1 MATNSK
7 IGKKYTQNRPSN
19 IILPR
24 TKSLSVQSI
33 KTWKDSLTLAQL
45 PDSPNRLPLLQVYD
59 SILID
64 SHLQSILESRILRI
78 LGSKFKF
85 INKAGTENKDLN
97 NLFKK
102 KWFAQ
107 FLTHSMWSRFLG
119 TGVVELW
126 DLDELGELTY
136 CGLIPRENTL
146 TKKGLIVKEVGDE
159 KGYPYK
165 EGPLETYYIQVGEDD
180 DLGILAKAAPDAL
193 TKKFAKAA
201 WAEYVEKYGIPPRV
215 VTTDSHNDK
224 RIQELADMLQAMV
237 SNHWVVL
244 QGNEKLEMMPTSGVD
259 AHSTFD
265 NLITRM
271 NSEMSK
277 RILGQDGTTDSKDTK
292 GTYGSLKV
300 LEGVADDRHNSDK
313 AFMEYLINDEL
324 VWRLELI
331 SPAYSALRE
340 HRFEWD
346 NSKEL
351 TPEELVDLV
360 NKISSAGYIV
370 DPKYIE
376 EKTSLPIIGR
386 VNDAPTHPN
395 KENDKNEKPGEGEK
409 KKPNPQGLTARA
421 YNEITAFYALE
432 TTGAFIIEALD
443 ISPYTRLI
451 QKIAKDLQSG
461 KLKTTDLD
469 EGLVRKIFED
479 LNDATAKGYGKSLY
493 NYKQNA
499 ERKLQLQQ
507 NVFKFSAA
515 KAYQEQAWLN
525 YLLKD
530 ENGNPRTS
538 EEFMKEALKM
548 NLQFNNHYLHTEVQ
562 TFQRAS
568 AQAAKWA
575 KYESQK
581 GVYPNLQYKTAND
594 KRVRDEHD
602 AIADTIKAIDDAFW
616 DRWYPPNGWNCR
628 CYVIQTT
635 KPADGRKAPGN
646 PTMGFDNNVGKS
658 GQPVD
663 PEHPYYIFPKKEADA
678 IRKSFEGLKLKL
690 PFYQTIHKKGKVK
703 LETSIWADPADI
715 SENIKA
721 GKLIVENLKLNVKI
735 RPHSKLSGVKNPEF
749 EIKGINGDLSKPK
762 STNISRAISNSF
774 DDKFK
779 KSRQLRDEKNAFLVI
794 DFTYKLTS
802 ENIGTLARQS
812 WAKFNKY
819 ENIDFIIINTKT
831 KSVMLKR
838 ELLKEGYEKY
848 AQKIWAIEKGD

>member
-24 TKSLSVQSI
+24 SKSLSVQNI
-33 KTWKDSLTLAQL
+33 KTWKDALTLAQL

-102 KWFAQ
+102 KWFMQ
-107 FLTHSMWSRFLG
+107 FLTHAMWSRFLG

-146 TKKGLIVKEVGDE
+146 PKKGLIVKEVGDE

-165 EGPLETYYIQVGEDD
+165 EGPLENYYIQIGEND

-265 NLITRM
+265 NLIKRM

-277 RILGQDGTTDSKDTK
+277 RILGQDGTTDSSDTK

-300 LEGVADDRHNSDK
+300 LENVADDRHDSDK
-313 AFMEYLINDEL
+313 AFMDYLINDEL
-324 VWRLELI
+324 LWRLELI

-346 NSKEL
+346 DSKEL
-351 TPEELVDLV
+351 TPEELVKLV
-360 NKISSAGYIV
+360 TQITGAGYIV

-386 VNDAPTHPN
+386 IDQAQPPT
-395 KENDKNEKPGEGEK
+395 DSGEK
-409 KKPNPQGLTARA
+409 KKPKLSAEFHNEINALYPQEVVQGFTAETSSFQNEVLKWAREIY
-421 YNEITAFYALE
+421 YNEDTPRINWTIAGKIAESLIPAIDGNKKSPTASGGFEDGFYAN
-432 TTGAFIIEALD
+432 
-443 ISPYTRLI
+443 
-451 QKIAKDLQSG
+451 LQSN
-461 KLKTTDLD
+461 
-469 EGLVRKIFED
+469 IF
-479 LNDATAKGYGKSLY
+479 
-493 NYKQNA
+493 
-499 ERKLQLQQ
+499 
-507 NVFKFSAA
+507 VFSAA
-515 KAYQEQAWLN
+515 KTFTQYADISSLIVDEKGVVRPFNKFKEMVLELHEKYNVN
-525 YLLKD
+525 YLKTEYNQAL
-530 ENGNPRTS
+530 RT
-538 EEFMKEALKM
+538 
-548 NLQFNNHYLHTEVQ
+548 
-562 TFQRAS
+562 
-568 AQAAKWA
+568 AQMAGKWA
-575 KYESQK
+575 KYEK
-581 GVYPNLQYKTAND
+581 MKDLFDLRFDTAGDD
-594 KRVRDEHD
+594 KVRKDHEKLD
-602 AIADTIKAIDDAFW
+602 GITRPVDDKFW
-616 DRWYPPNGWNCR
+616 DKYYPPIDWACR
-628 CYVIQTT
+628 CQVRQVAKGTPITPEE
-635 KPADGRKAPGN
+635 KLKGIPKVPKAFQYN
-646 PTMGFDNNVGKS
+646 AGK
-658 GQPVD
+658 QQLIFVK
-663 PEHPYYIFPKKEADA
+663 EHPYIKVLEKNSPRELQAVKDYGLKEAKSIYAIGKNLLKPLKQLFSKDGALDWFKKNSTDGKATYTARLGAKKVTANLNKKEFDH
-678 IRKSFEGLKLKL
+678 IINDNKSERWKWVHNMPKMLGDPNEVYVLNYI
-690 PFYQTIHKKGKVK
+690 PAKG
-703 LETSIWADPADI
+703 
-715 SENIKA
+715 
-721 GKLIVENLKLNVKI
+721 
-735 RPHSKLSGVKNPEF
+735 SK
-749 EIKGINGDLSKPK
+749 
-762 STNISRAISNSF
+762 
-774 DDKFK
+774 KFK
-779 KSRQLRDEKNAFLVI
+779 TYRFITFFEDTIRVVNTDESFNVITSYETTIAQAESERQ
-794 DFTYKLTS
+794 
-802 ENIGTLARQS
+802 
-812 WAKFNKY
+812 
-819 ENIDFIIINTKT
+819 
-831 KSVMLKR
+831 
-838 ELLKEGYEKY
+838 GYLIYSK
-848 AQKIWAIEKGD
+848 K